1 MKNDIILSGVV
12 GQGIISIASI
22 IGLAAMEND
31 LCLKQS
37 EIHGMSQRGGAVQSH
52 LRISDSPVWSD
63 LIPLGKADMIISVE
77 PMEGLRYLR
86 WLKPEGWLVTS
97 SEPYVNINDY
107 PPAELI
113 LKEIGNV
120 KNHIIVD
127 AGSVAKE
134 TGSVRS
140 GNMVL
145 LGAASPFIN
154 MPLRSLENGVRKL
167 FANKGKEVIEIN
179 LRALNAG
186 REITAQ
192 HTSNS

>member
-1 MKNDIILSGVV
+1 
-12 GQGIISIASI
+12 
-22 IGLAAMEND
+22 MEND

-77 PMEGLRYLR
+77 PMEGLRYLP